1 MRKPPPMDENGDE
14 NDFEHVCEVMNL
26 VENWSERPVQDVAGH
41 KWSMR
46 CVENVVVQPGTT
58 QRVRMQWPVLSTDE
72 FVELS
77 QGSMLFE
84 VCADEAGMTGGRD
97 ASNTQLVGGIGPLRW
112 GQQAKSC
119 VDMLFRNPGE
129 KRITILE
136 GDVLGYA
143 RLAGQGHINPEWY
156 RSLAPHGVVQSMEA
170 PVAGSG
176 AAPPERTEQLVEP
189 VSYTHLTLPTSSW
202 V

>member
-1 MRKPPPMDENGDE
+1 MDENGDE

-77 QGSMLFE
+77 QKSMLFE
-84 VCADEAGMTGGRD
+84 VCVDETGMKGGRD
-97 ASNTQLVGGIGPLRW
+97 VSNTQLVGGIGPLRW

-129 KRITILE
+129 KRLTILA

-156 RSLAPHGVVQSMEA
+156 QSMAPRGVVQSVEA
-170 PVAGSG
+170 PAVSSG
-176 AAPPERTEQLVEP
+176 AASPKRTEQLVEQLGIMNNRL
-189 VSYTHLTLPTSSW
+189 LTLKPLS
-202 V
+202 